1 MRLGLN
7 IDHIATLREARKI
20 HEPDVLEAIFIAK
33 NVGVDLITLHLREDR
48 RHIHE
53 DDLTSILKH
62 APMPV
67 NVECAID
74 LKITKILCKLRPFKV
89 TLVPEKR
96 AEITTE
102 GGLNLDHP
110 KLAQTIQA
118 YLDQEIEV
126 ALFIDPSL
134 TNLKRALDL
143 GVRVVELHT
152 GQFSNL
158 YNTLY
163 SNFKHHKNRLKI
175 LPSSNIALKN
185 MLDQSLDTLEQSALQ
200 GEKMGLEMCAGHGL
214 NYFNTGLVARI
225 ASLKE
230 LNIGHAIMARAIIV
244 GLERAI
250 KDMQEILKHAR

>member
-20 HEPDVLEAIFIAK
+20 HEPDPLEAIFIAK

-53 DDLTSILKH
+53 DDVSSVIKH

-74 LKITKILCKLRPFKV
+74 PKITQILCAQRPFKV

-102 GGLNLDHP
+102 GGLNLKHP
-110 KLAQTIQA
+110 QLPQTIQT
-118 YLDQEIEV
+118 YLEHGIEV
-126 ALFIDPSL
+126 ALFIDPGL
-134 TNLKRALDL
+134 ENLERARDL
-143 GVRVVELHT
+143 GARVVELHT

-163 SNFKHHKNRLKI
+163 SNFKHHKNRLN
-175 LPSSNIALKN
+175 LDHANLKTR
-185 MLDQSLDTLEQSALQ
+185 LDTSLQELEQSTLA

-214 NYFNTGLVARI
+214 NYFNVGLVARI
-225 ASLKE
+225 PSLQE

-244 GLERAI
+244 GLERALI
-250 KDMQEILKHAR
+250 DMQEAIRIAR